1 MEIFDSINIYLMA
14 HPIMLDQL
22 ELVFRIKYWF
32 LLGLAIY
39 FLTLPYRERKKEI
52 KRQKALS
59 KTRDHFLV

>member
-1 MEIFDSINIYLMA
+1 
-14 HPIMLDQL
+14 MLDQL

-59 KTRDHFLV
+59 KTRDHFLA